1 VQGKVV
7 SSISRNPSF
16 EEKSVS
22 SPDQPGHTNSTHTS
36 RLADYAVFIKLRLAS
51 LVVFSAVLGFMIVA
65 KGNID
70 WIKIVWLTVA
80 GFLVTGSANGFNQII
95 EKNTDKIM
103 DRTRMRPVPQ
113 ERLSI
118 SEATVFASVIGII
131 GLLILWFFLNP
142 LSCLLSTL
150 SILLYVVAYTP
161 LKKRTAFAVLVG
173 AFPGAFPPLL
183 GAIAA
188 TSGFGH
194 VPYAGLVLFA
204 IQFVWQFPHFWAI
217 AWVMDDDYK
226 KAGFRLLPSGERNK
240 ASAFQIL
247 IYTLFLLLM
256 SMVPVFFGMT
266 DTVAA
271 SVIIL
276 ICGLL
281 FFYQAIK
288 LYHDCTVKSARE
300 VMFGSFAYLPLIQLV
315 ILFG

>member
-1 VQGKVV
+1 MQSKAAPSISGN
-7 SSISRNPSF
+7 SSIQKNSLTTT
-16 EEKSVS
+16 
-22 SPDQPGHTNSTHTS
+22 PGK
-36 RLADYAVFIKLRLAS
+36 LADYATFIKLRLAS

-70 WIKIVWLTVA
+70 WIKIIWLTVA

-95 EKNTDKIM
+95 ERKTDKIM
-103 DRTRMRPVPQ
+103 DRTMMRPIPQ
-113 ERLSI
+113 ERMSI
-118 SEATVFASVIGII
+118 SEATILASVIGII
-131 GLLILWFFLNP
+131 GLIILWIFLNP
-142 LSCLLSTL
+142 LSSLLSAL
-150 SILLYVVAYTP
+150 SILLYVGAYTP
-161 LKKRTAFAVLVG
+161 LKKISAFAVLVG

-188 TSGFGH
+188 TDNFGH
-194 VPYAGLVLFA
+194 VPYEGLVLFA

-226 KAGFRLLPSGERNK
+226 KAGFRLLPSGERNR

-266 DTVAA
+266 HTIV
-271 SVIIL
+271 SPIIIF

-281 FFYQAIK
+281 FFNVSC
-288 LYHDCTVKSARE
+288 DSSR
-300 VMFGSFAYLPLIQLV
+300 
-315 ILFG
+315 